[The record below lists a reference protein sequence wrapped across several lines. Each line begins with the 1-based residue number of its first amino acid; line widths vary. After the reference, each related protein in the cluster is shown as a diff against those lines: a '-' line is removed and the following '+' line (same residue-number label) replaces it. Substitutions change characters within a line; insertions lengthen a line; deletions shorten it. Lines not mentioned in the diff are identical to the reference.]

1 LKGTQVGYE
10 TILLEV
16 EAGIA
21 TITLNRPDRL
31 NAWNRQMAMEI
42 IDAIDRTDADDAI
55 RAVIFTGSGRAFCAG
70 MDLAGGGATF
80 DFASRS
86 GGDSPVQ
93 ADGTIDYAHERVRD
107 TVGLVTLRLYR
118 SLKPV
123 ICAVNGPA
131 VGAGVTIQLAMDI
144 RIAADTARFGFVF
157 TRRGIVPEGASAW
170 FLPRL
175 VGPAQALEWMLSGR
189 LFSAEEARA
198 GGLVRSLHAPEN
210 LLAAARELAGEIAQ
224 NAAPVSVALTRRMI
238 WSGLA
243 MQHPMEMHRIDSRS
257 MFSRG
262 RSADAGEGVTSF
274 LEKRP
279 PAFTGSVACAMPEF
293 YPWQEEPPYR

>member
-1 LKGTQVGYE
+1 MDYE

-16 EAGIA
+16 EAGVA
-21 TITLNRPDRL
+21 TITLNRPARM
-31 NAWNRQMAMEI
+31 NAWNRLMSSEI
-42 IDAIDRTDADDAI
+42 VDAIDRTDADDAV
-55 RAVIFTGSGRAFCAG
+55 RAVIFTGAGRAFCAG
-70 MDLAGGGATF
+70 MDLEAGGATF
-80 DFASRS
+80 DLASRG
-86 GGDSPVQ
+86 GGDSPVR
-93 ADGTIDYAHERVRD
+93 ADGTIDFAHDRVRD

-118 SLKPV
+118 SLKPL

-144 RIAADTARFGFVF
+144 RIASDTARFGFVF

-189 LFSAEEARA
+189 VFDAEEARA
-198 GGLVRSLHAPEN
+198 GGLVRSLHAPET
-210 LLAAARELAGEIAQ
+210 LLSVARELAGEIAR
-224 NAAPVSVALTRRMI
+224 NTAPVSVALTRRMV

-243 MQHPMEMHRIDSRS
+243 MQHPMEMHRIDSPGV
-257 MFSRG
+257 FACG
-262 RSADAGEGVTSF
+262 RSADAGEGVKSF

-279 PAFTGSVACAMPEF
+279 PEFKGSVAIEMPEF